1 MTKVILPRLVAVCAV
16 IAPAVRA
23 APNGPRLTL
32 FGPRENLP
40 WHQHDALWELTGKEW
55 TSKKPKPW
63 TQEAYVIP
71 QRPGKNQVRYFDF
84 HWRDHDFLEDDGSAG
99 IRFYFYDREYPVA
112 RIAAG
117 LVRQSWAYLTDR
129 FNYKPSFKVPY
140 ILYNTYRE
148 FLETNVFEVQEG
160 VLGVTSPQDLR
171 MVLSYSGDRQ
181 LFTEVSTHEMVHQFH
196 IQKVAERAASAGLDS
211 PIGAFPLWFTEG
223 LAEYYAHGQT
233 IDPETD
239 MFLRD
244 VVLNPNGEIGYD
256 IPSLEEDRPYAFLYT
271 YKYGQAKLV
280 FLAETYGE
288 KVIQA
293 VLDQSPRLAGG
304 GRRGEPP
311 GGGAGGSGFMGL
323 LARIAG
329 EQPQQMNARW
339 QEWMRKRAYPTYL
352 ASKQDL
358 PDVTE
363 LKLPDEL
370 DWFVSSRDGNLI
382 FYRGVERDTGRAKLI
397 LIDRRDPSSHKQ
409 IAIDQHPGTES
420 LHPVMKSV
428 MAVCDTGIAWFA
440 QDGESD
446 VLHYRPL
453 NRVVRGVDT
462 RAAPAPVQS
471 TPAGQRPPGRG
482 RGPSTFTGIDAVG
495 QRAPVDLRLG
505 ADREIRIVNDGVIEA
520 GDPGFSP
527 DCQRLAFYGLDRD
540 GKSDIYTFDLKGDS
554 HVRRLTEDLYAER
567 DISWG
572 DEGIVYAGDATESGR
587 FNLFRI
593 NPDTGTRERL
603 TDAPVNQRHPVA
615 LAGGAV
621 LFDSEAGGKNDLWFL
636 QDGRIKRLTDF
647 TTALSHPG
655 LAPNGIYGVAWYGA
669 RFRMMEV
676 PTSEMLSVD
685 EQDAI
690 PPSYAS
696 TINSPLPFPDEPIPQ
711 NAPEYIALDLGKN
724 WRIEGGGAAI
734 GGVGIGLAPVGGGG
748 VVFADV
754 LRDRSFLANLAV
766 YGSFDLTD
774 ALAFYVDR
782 SKRLVWGAGL
792 FNTFQ
797 QGRDIS
803 FAGSENCGQI
813 PTQPNQAAPA
823 CEVFYLQR
831 MFGAQGLLSYPFSTF
846 SRIDAGLRVQGMSRS
861 ILENGIFDAN
871 GFRTTLPVGAANS
884 ITGFDSEIESS
895 LSYGWDTTRYG
906 PGGAIG
912 GSSVLL
918 TLGGGTLPR
927 RGVDG
932 FFAYTQTDAIHTIRL
947 FSRTKITA
955 RAALGYAQGNRFGRH
970 FFLSSFDNLRGFRF
984 NDTRLLGD
992 AYYVAQTELAFPLDF
1007 LIRFAF
1013 FSGITGI
1020 VGLDFGGV
1028 VETNRAARLH
1038 PGKSR
1043 LAAAVTEAWDNRTMD
1058 YVLGVNFGLGPFELR
1073 VQFAHGIDIGGLVPE
1088 RDDNGN
1094 PTWVPNI
1101 SLHYAYF

>member
-1 MTKVILPRLVAVCAV
+1 MTKAILPRFVAVCAV
-16 IAPAVRA
+16 IAPAASA
-23 APNGPRLTL
+23 APNGPRLSL
-32 FGPRENLP
+32 FGPREELP
-40 WHQHDALWELTGKEW
+40 WHRHDALWDLTGKEW
-55 TSKKPKPW
+55 TWNKPKPF

-160 VLGVTSPQDLR
+160 TLGVTSPQDLR
-171 MVLSYSGDRQ
+171 MTLPFSGDRQ

-233 IDPETD
+233 IDPDTD

-256 IPSLEEDRPYAFLYT
+256 IPQLDEDRPYAWVYT
-271 YKYGQAKLV
+271 YKYGQARLV

-304 GRRGEPP
+304 GRRGEPQGGGP
-311 GGGAGGSGFMGL
+311 GGASGFMGL

-339 QEWMRKRAYPTYL
+339 QEWMRKRSYSTFL
-352 ASKQDL
+352 QSKQNL

-397 LIDRRDPSSHKQ
+397 LIDRRDPGSHKQ
-409 IAIDQHPGTES
+409 IAIDQRPGTES
-420 LHPVMKSV
+420 LHIVLKNV

-446 VLHYRPL
+446 VLHYRSL
-453 NRVVRGVDT
+453 TRVVRGIDT
-462 RAAPAPVQS
+462 NAPAPLPS
-471 TPAGQRPPGRG
+471 SPGMRTPARG
-482 RGPSTFTGIDAVG
+482 RGPSAYTGIDAVG

-505 ADREIRIVNDGVIEA
+505 PDREIRVVNDGVIEA
-520 GDPGFSP
+520 GDPSFSP

-540 GKSDIYTFDLKGDS
+540 GKSDIYTFDFKGDG

-567 DISWG
+567 DLSWG

-603 TDAPVNQRHPVA
+603 TDAPVNQRHPIA

-655 LAPNGIYGVAWYGA
+655 LAPNGVYGVAWYGA
-669 RFRMMEV
+669 RFRLMEV
-676 PTSEMLSVD
+676 PTPEMLSAD

-696 TINSPLPFPDEPIPQ
+696 TINSALPFPDEPIPQ
-711 NAPEYIALDLGKN
+711 NAPEYVALDLGKN

-754 LRDRSFLANLAV
+754 LRDRTFLANLAV

-803 FAGSENCGQI
+803 FAGSENCGQV
-813 PTQPNQAAPA
+813 PTQANQAAPA

-831 MFGAQGLLSYPFSTF
+831 MFGATGLLSYPFSTY
-846 SRIDAGLRVQGMSRS
+846 SRIDAGLRIQGMSRS
-861 ILENGIFDAN
+861 ILENGVFDAN
-871 GFRTTLPVGAANS
+871 GFRTSLPVDAANS
-884 ITGFDSEIESS
+884 ITGFDSEIESN

-918 TLGGGTLPR
+918 TVGGGTLPR

-1028 VETNRAARLH
+1028 VETNRALRVH
-1038 PGKSR
+1038 PGRGRIASV
-1043 LAAAVTEAWDNRTMD
+1043 AMEAWDNRTMD